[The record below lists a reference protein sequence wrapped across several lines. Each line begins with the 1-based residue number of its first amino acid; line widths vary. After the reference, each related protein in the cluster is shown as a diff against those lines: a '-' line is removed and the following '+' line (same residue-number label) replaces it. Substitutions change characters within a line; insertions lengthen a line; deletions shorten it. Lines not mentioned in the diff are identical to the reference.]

1 MNYTTQD
8 QPFGHTL
15 AELGAADK
23 NIIVIDADLQRA
35 TETNFFQ
42 EKFPERYFD
51 VGIAEANMVGIS
63 AGFGLSGKTVFCGT
77 FSSFITQR
85 VCDQVVVSVAYCRSN
100 VKLMGVEPG
109 IASGRNGASHQALLD
124 IAIMRAIP
132 GMTVFDPADAVELKA
147 MMKYLAATPGPAY
160 MRVPRG
166 KVPVIFDEEKY
177 QFEIGK
183 AKLVGDGHDATI
195 ITGGILLPEA
205 IEAADL
211 LARKGI
217 NVRILNMGSIK
228 PIDGEAILKAARETG
243 CIITAENHSTSGGL
257 GSAVAEILCQQYPVP
272 MKILGIRDRFGE
284 VGPNDWLLDHF
295 GLDAA
300 HIAQAVLDTLPE
312 KRRNQ

>member
-1 MNYTTQD
+1 MNITTQD

-15 AELGAADK
+15 AELGAVDK

-42 EKFPERYFD
+42 EKFPERYYD

-100 VKLMGVEPG
+100 VKLIGVEPG
-109 IASGRNGASHQALLD
+109 IASGRNGASHQAMLD

-147 MMKYLAATPGPAY
+147 MMRYLAATPGPAY

-166 KVPVIFDEEKY
+166 KVPVIFDEEKF
-177 QFEIGK
+177 QFEAGK
-183 AKLVGDGHDATI
+183 ANLVCDGNDATI
-195 ITGGILLPEA
+195 ITGGIIL
-205 IEAADL
+205 IEALKAAEL
-211 LARKGI
+211 LAEKGLH
-217 NVRILNMGSIK
+217 VRILNIGSIK
-228 PIDGEAILKAARETG
+228 PIDEEAILKAARDTH
-243 CIITAENHSTSGGL
+243 CVITAENHSTSGGL
-257 GSAVAEILCQQYPVP
+257 GSAVAEILCQKYPVP
-272 MKILGIRDRFGE
+272 MKIIGIQNRFGE
-284 VGPNDWLLDHF
+284 VGPNDWLLEKF
-295 GLDAA
+295 GLDAT
-300 HIAQAVLDTLPE
+300 HIAQAVLDTLHQ
-312 KRRNQ
+312 KV

>member
-15 AELGAADK
+15 AELGAMDK

-35 TETNFFQ
+35 TETNYFQ

-132 GMTVFDPADAVELKA
+132 GMTVLDPADAVELKA
-147 MMKYLAATPGPAY
+147 MMKFLAATPGPAY
-160 MRVPRG
+160 MRMPRG
-166 KVPVIFDEEKY
+166 KVPVIFEENDYEFK
-177 QFEIGK
+177 IGK
-183 AKLVGDGHDATI
+183 ANLVSEGDDATI
-195 ITGGILLPEA
+195 ITGGILLLEA
-205 IEAADL
+205 IKAAEVL
-211 LARKGI
+211 TQKGVH
-217 NVRILNMGSIK
+217 VRILNMGSIK
-228 PIDGEAILKAARETG
+228 PIDEKAILQAARETG

-257 GSAVAEILCQQYPVP
+257 GSAVAEILCQNYP
-272 MKILGIRDRFGE
+272 RSDE
-284 VGPNDWLLDHF
+284 
-295 GLDAA
+295 
-300 HIAQAVLDTLPE
+300 DTGNP
-312 KRRNQ
+312 